1 MTVVNLFEQSGT
13 FKRILRAR
21 GHNSVDVTLKTDS
34 MKQIYRVTTA
44 SVSAET
50 GEMLMYSKGFAN
62 CIDAFNYAFAHGT
75 DFVSYRDDVYDITIY
90 DIDALTAYYE
100 NMMI

>member
-1 MTVVNLFEQSGT
+1 MSERF
-13 FKRILRAR
+13 
-21 GHNSVDVTLKTDS
+21 
-34 MKQIYRVTTA
+34 RVTTA

-50 GEMLMYSKGFAN
+50 GEMLMYSKGFADFISA
-62 CIDAFNYAFAHGT
+62 CRYAFSSAT
-75 DFVSYRDDVYDITIY
+75 DFVSFRDNDKDITIY

>member
-1 MTVVNLFEQSGT
+1 MTD
-13 FKRILRAR
+13 R
-21 GHNSVDVTLKTDS
+21 
-34 MKQIYRVTTA
+34 YRVTTA

-75 DFVSYRDDVYDITIY
+75 DFVSYRDDMLNITIY